1 MTQITKLLQAV
12 EAGDESASEL
22 LLPLVYDELREL
34 AASYLA
40 REFDAQS
47 HQATSI
53 VHEAYL
59 RLIGDGHGVV
69 WNGRGHFFGA
79 AAQAMRRILVES
91 ARRRKSIKRGGNVAH
106 HPLDENVSGGSSE
119 PAEDLVL
126 LDEALTKLQS
136 VHPQAAELVQLVYF
150 SGLTLRQAAEILE
163 MPSRTVDRL
172 WAYAKA
178 WLRYELR
185 EQNS

>member
-1 MTQITKLLQAV
+1 
-12 EAGDESASEL
+12 
-22 LLPLVYDELREL
+22 
-34 AASYLA
+34 
-40 REFDAQS
+40 
-47 HQATSI
+47 
-53 VHEAYL
+53 
-59 RLIGDGHGVV
+59 
-69 WNGRGHFFGA
+69 
-79 AAQAMRRILVES
+79 MRRILVES